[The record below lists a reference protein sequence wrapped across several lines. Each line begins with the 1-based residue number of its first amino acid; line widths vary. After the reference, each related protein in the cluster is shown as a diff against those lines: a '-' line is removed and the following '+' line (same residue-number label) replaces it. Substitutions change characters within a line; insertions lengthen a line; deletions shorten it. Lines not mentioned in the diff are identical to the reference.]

1 MWQFE
6 VILHGTFM
14 KNLFSD
20 WIENAQINDV
30 EKYGISVSGTKSC
43 VIKNCQINN
52 CKNSSIAVYDYSNVI
67 VTNNR
72 ISQIG
77 KFCFNVFNGGIIT
90 AEQNIIKNIG
100 ESMAGLFFKGNG
112 SFINN
117 QISGCIKQYICKNPS
132 LFVFKNNGNFCDTT
146 NDLSKVDDSISF
158 EKLPDD
164 EDIPCLMC
172 HKNKRDTY
180 LVLCGH
186 KVYCSEC
193 AEKALEKKEKCP
205 LCGLDIY
212 KALKGYDSTYSGKC
226 IICLNKTASCIIYP
240 CCHVCMCQ
248 TCSKQFF
255 QAKNQC
261 PVCRKNAESK
271 YFIYNEF

>member
-1 MWQFE
+1 M
-6 VILHGTFM
+6 V
-14 KNLFSD
+14 
-20 WIENAQINDV
+20 IENAQINDV
-30 EKYGISVSGTKSC
+30 EKYGIAVSGTKSC
-43 VIKNCQINN
+43 VIKKCQINN

-100 ESMAGLFFKGNG
+100 ESISGLFFKGSG

-117 QISGCIKQYICKNPS
+117 RISGCIKQYICKNPS
-132 LFVFKNNGNFCDTT
+132 LFVFKNNGDFCSTT
-146 NDLSKVDDSISF
+146 NDQSKVDDSIAF

-164 EDIPCLMC
+164 EDIQCLMC

-180 LVLCGH
+180 LVFCGH

-193 AEKALEKKEKCP
+193 AEKALEKK
-205 LCGLDIY
+205 
-212 KALKGYDSTYSGKC
+212 
-226 IICLNKTASCIIYP
+226 
-240 CCHVCMCQ
+240 
-248 TCSKQFF
+248 
-255 QAKNQC
+255 
-261 PVCRKNAESK
+261 RKMPFVRIRHLQDTK
-271 YFIYNEF
+271 RI